1 MEGWARFGIQPFD
14 LIDMIKRFASFYRP
28 HRKLFAL
35 DISMALVRSL
45 CAVFIPLLTRQLLY
59 MKDAS
64 SCLQGLQITLLV
76 VLVVLM
82 SFSAF
87 MNIKWGHILGTRI
100 ETDMRGA
107 LFRHLQ
113 KLSFSYFDQTKTGH
127 IMARISNDLFTIS
140 EVAHHVPED
149 VFLSFCTI
157 GGAFAFMFSFNVKLA
172 LWALIPLPMMVLW
185 GVLCKNRFRSNV
197 RVMRRTVADINSNV
211 ENAIQ
216 GIREVKSFANEEH
229 QFGQFQAVNTDFRKA
244 KETMYHTMSVFHA
257 GMMGLING
265 HEILIAAV
273 GALMVFNGTAQL
285 TDVLVFIMYAKF
297 MTKPVE
303 RMVSFVEQ
311 YSQGAT
317 SFERFLEI
325 MDLEPDIQDSLDPVE
340 PVEIKGEIEVEKMT
354 FSYAGSVEPALN
366 KISLR
371 VVAGTT
377 VALVGESGAGKSTLA
392 ALVPRFYEAQQGT
405 IKIDGI
411 DVMDLRQQFL
421 REQIGIVQ
429 QNTFLFDTT
438 IRENILFGRPG
449 ATENA
454 LVEAA
459 KQANIYD
466 FICSLPN
473 GFDSRVG
480 EHGVKLSGGQKQR
493 ISIAR
498 VFLKN
503 PPILIF
509 DEATS
514 ALDNES
520 ERLIQDSMEI
530 LCKDR
535 TTIVI
540 AHRLSTVRN
549 ADYTYVLR
557 GGSVVE
563 EGTHSSL
570 LECNGYYHSLYTKSF
585 F

>member
-1 MEGWARFGIQPFD
+1 
-14 LIDMIKRFASFYRP
+14 
-28 HRKLFAL
+28 
-35 DISMALVRSL
+35 MALIRSL

-59 MKDAS
+59 MQDAS
-64 SCLQGLQITLLV
+64 PFQLGLQIFFLAA
-76 VLVVLM
+76 LVVLM
-82 SFSAF
+82 SLSAF

-157 GGAFAFMFSFNVKLA
+157 GGAFAFMFTFNPKLA
-172 LWALIPLPMMVLW
+172 LIALIPLPLMVLW
-185 GVLCKNRFRSNV
+185 GVVCKNRFRSNV

-229 QFGQFQAVNTDFRKA
+229 QFEQFEAVNTDFRLA
-244 KETMYHTMSVFHA
+244 KETMYHTMSVFHS

-265 HEILIAAV
+265 HEILIAAA

-297 MTKPVE
+297 MTKPID

-317 SFERFLEI
+317 SFERFIEI
-325 MDLEPDIQDSLDPVE
+325 MDLEPDIQDRENPVE
-340 PVEIKGEIEVEKMT
+340 PEKVEGEIEVENLT
-354 FSYAGSVEPALN
+354 FSYNGTETPALKN
-366 KISLR
+366 INMHIA
-371 VVAGTT
+371 AGKTI
-377 VALVGESGAGKSTLA
+377 ALVGESGAGKSTLA
-392 ALVPRFYEAQQGT
+392 ALVPRFYEAQQGA

-429 QNTFLFDTT
+429 QSAFLFDST

-449 ATENA
+449 ATEEE
-454 LVEAA
+454 LIDAA

-466 FICSLPN
+466 MICSLPD
-473 GFDSRVG
+473 GFDSLVG

-493 ISIAR
+493 VSIAR

-520 ERLIQDSMEI
+520 EQLIQDSMER

-557 GGSVVE
+557 GGEVVE
-563 EGTHSSL
+563 EGTHAEL
-570 LECNGYYHSLYTKSF
+570 LDLNGYYHSLYTKSLF
-585 F
+585 